1 MMDKL
6 FKKKRKNDKISINF
20 INKKYGRR
28 GIKMEKTKKELFQE
42 IFGEENDQDKKIS
55 EELMREFSEELK
67 PVGIT
72 CKNWS
77 KNT

>member
-1 MMDKL
+1 MEGDELKW
-6 FKKKRKNDKISINF
+6 KKQKKSYFRRYLEKRM
-20 INKKYGRR
+20 
-28 GIKMEKTKKELFQE
+28 IKT
-42 IFGEENDQDKKIS
+42 KKIS

>member
-1 MMDKL
+1 
-6 FKKKRKNDKISINF
+6 
-20 INKKYGRR
+20 
-28 GIKMEKTKKELFQE
+28 MEKTKKELLQK
-42 IFGEENDQDKKIS
+42 IFGEEYDQDKKIS
-55 EELMREFSEELK
+55 DELMREFSDELK